1 MNDYRKLDVWHLAL
15 DIAETTYRLTSRFP
29 RTERYG
35 ITQQMRRAAVSI
47 PSNIAEGASRGTDPD
62 FRRFVLIAKGSA
74 AELDSQIELSERLGY
89 SDPRTSH
96 PLRQSIDR
104 CQAMLAGLAK
114 SLE

>member
-15 DIAETTYRLTSRFP
+15 DIAEGTYRLTSEFP

-47 PSNIAEGASRGTDPD
+47 PSNIAEGASRGTNPD
-62 FRRFVLIAKGSA
+62 FRRFVSIAKGSA
-74 AELDSQIELSERLGY
+74 AELDSQIELSERFGY
-89 SDPRTSH
+89 ANPKTSL

>member
-15 DIAETTYRLTSRFP
+15 DIAEGTYRLKSGFP

-47 PSNIAEGASRGTDPD
+47 SSNIAEGASRGSSPD
-62 FRRFVLIAKGSA
+62 FHRLVYIAKGSA
-74 AELDSQIELSERLGY
+74 AELDTQIELSERFGY
-89 SDPRTSH
+89 IHPNTSL
-96 PLRQSIDR
+96 PLRQSIDK
-104 CQAMLAGLAK
+104 CQAMMAGLAK